1 MYQVATD
8 YGAFGAAA
16 RPDAALANSNTPMR
30 EVNTFASNSS
40 SKLSSIRKPTVDAA
54 SGIDFKR
61 YTLYEV
67 QRYKSLDN
75 ITGN

>member
-1 MYQVATD
+1 MMYQVAMD

-16 RPDAALANSNTPMR
+16 RPDPANSNNSMR
-30 EVNTFASNSS
+30 EVNTFASNNS

>member
-1 MYQVATD
+1 MMYQVAVD

-16 RPDAALANSNTPMR
+16 RPDPVLANSN
-30 EVNTFASNSS
+30 NSIRGGN

-75 ITGN
+75 ITGK